1 MIDKTYSVSKLANF
15 RDLGGVRIGASQ
27 LSSNMLFRSDDMSTI
42 DEAEAQRISDHG
54 IKLIVDFRSKAEAE
68 AIGRGPLGE
77 YPIEYLNLPLLDFT
91 KDDHNLGQQIEQ
103 VTFTNQM
110 LGAWYAK
117 VFVGAAPMIVE
128 GLQAIAQTDGPAV
141 FHCAI
146 GKDRTGIF
154 AASALTLMGA
164 SREEVIRDF
173 TLTEERL
180 PQILARLSV
189 SQPFW
194 SEDIILKSGALVRA
208 EAEAMHAMF
217 DNLSANGLEV
227 SEVLEAAGADQ
238 ALVTKL
244 LSKHLAN

>member
-1 MIDKTYSVSKLANF
+1 MIDKTYPVSKLANF

-42 DEAEAQRISDHG
+42 DEVEAQRISDHG

-164 SREEVIRDF
+164 SREEIIRDF

-194 SEDIILKSGALVRA
+194 SEEIILKSGALVRA

-217 DNLSANGLEV
+217 DSLSANGLEV

-244 LSKHLAN
+244 LAKHLAK

>member
-42 DEAEAQRISDHG
+42 DEVEAQRISDHG

>member
-1 MIDKTYSVSKLANF
+1 MIDRAYQVTKLANF

-27 LSSNMLFRSDDMSTI
+27 LSSKILFRSDDLSTI
-42 DEAEAQRISDHG
+42 DEAEAQRVAEHG

-68 AIGRGPLGE
+68 AIGRGPLGDH
-77 YPIEYLNLPLLDFT
+77 PIEYLNLPLLDFT

-103 VTFTNQM
+103 VSFTNQM

-217 DNLSANGLEV
+217 DTLRASGLEV
-227 SEVLEAAGADQ
+227 AEVLETAGADQ

-244 LSKHLAN
+244 LAKHLVD